1 MIKVGIQQLLLT
13 PDLYFLKIC
22 ELKIAIHFGF
32 RYIIYTDNFEGGTKL
47 DTFKRLKEFYW
58 PHKHFFIWSLFFLV
72 ILTCITVVYPIILQI
87 TIDEVVL
94 NNQYEL
100 ILYITIT
107 FLVLMIVKAI
117 ATFSFQYLSDL
128 FGMTSVYDLR
138 NALYNKLQ
146 VLSFKYYDNSK
157 TGDLMSRMTADVEG
171 FRFFLS
177 AGVAE
182 LIRILILIGISLSV
196 MFYYSVPLAIVTM
209 LAMPLLGIV
218 VYKFDKRVHPAF
230 RNVRKSFGKLNT
242 RVQENIS
249 GMNTVKSLSREDFEI
264 NRFSSSNEDYKQN
277 YLYTSKLWAKYFP
290 LMEFI
295 GNVAVVSLLGFGGY
309 LVINGQMALG
319 ELVAFFSLVWY
330 ILGPIMNLGFV
341 VNMFSQAK
349 ASGERLIEILD
360 QHEDIQEVEHAIE
373 KPIKGH
379 VTFNHV
385 TLQYV
390 KDDDAALKNIS
401 FDAPP
406 GKIIGLIGA
415 TGSGKTSITQL
426 ITRFYE
432 ADEGEV
438 LVDGHPVSDYKL
450 KTLRSHI
457 GFVLQE
463 PFLFSTT
470 IRENI
475 AYGRPEVSDDEII
488 AAAKRA
494 QAHDFIM
501 ELPKGYDTLLGERG
515 MGLSGGQKQRIA
527 IARALCINP
536 SILILD
542 DATSAVDMETEFK
555 IQLAL
560 KEVMKGRTSFI
571 IAHRIS
577 SVKHADEILVLE
589 NGEIKERGSHEEL
602 LAVNG
607 IYRRIYDIQYQD
619 RDEIMQAVN
628 Q

>member
-1 MIKVGIQQLLLT
+1 M
-13 PDLYFLKIC
+13 
-22 ELKIAIHFGF
+22 
-32 RYIIYTDNFEGGTKL
+32 
-47 DTFKRLKEFYW
+47 DTFKRLKIFYW
-58 PHKHFFIWSLFFLV
+58 PHKKYFFWSLFFL
-72 ILTCITVVYPIILQI
+72 ILFTLITVVYPIILQI
-87 TIDEVVL
+87 TIDDVVL
-94 NNQYEL
+94 QDRYGL
-100 ILYITIT
+100 IPYISLI
-107 FLVLMIVKAI
+107 FFGLMVIKGI
-117 ATFSFQYLSDL
+117 STFSFQYLSEL
-128 FGMTSVYDLR
+128 FGMTSVYELR

-157 TGDLMSRMTADVEG
+157 TGDIMSRMTADVEG

-177 AGVAE
+177 AGFGE
-182 LIRILILIGISLSV
+182 LIRIVLLISVSLSV
-196 MFYYSVPLAIVTM
+196 MFYYSIPLALVTM
-209 LAMPLLGIV
+209 LAMPFLGVV

-230 RNVRKSFGKLNT
+230 RQIRKSFGRLNT

-264 NRFSSSNEDYKQN
+264 GRFSTSNDNYRQN
-277 YLYTSKLWAKYFP
+277 YLFTSHLWAKYFP
-290 LMEFI
+290 LMELI
-295 GNVAVVSLLGFGGY
+295 GNIAVVSLLGYGGY
-309 LVINGQMALG
+309 LVSNEQLALG

-330 ILGPIMNLGFV
+330 ILGPLMNLGFV

-360 QHEDIQEVEHAIE
+360 QYEDIEE
-373 KPIKGH
+373 KPDAIDVPIHGD
-379 VTFNHV
+379 VTFKDV
-385 TLQYV
+385 TLTYV
-390 KDDDAALKNIS
+390 ADDDAALKNIN
-401 FDAPP
+401 FEAPS
-406 GKIIGLIGA
+406 GKVIGLIGA

-432 ADEGEV
+432 ADKGEV
-438 LVDGHPVSDYKL
+438 LVDGRPVTDYKL
-450 KTLRSHI
+450 KALRSHI

-475 AYGRPEVSDDEII
+475 AYGRPEMTDEQII
-488 AAAKRA
+488 DAAKRA

-501 ELPKGYDTLLGERG
+501 KMPHGYDTLLGERG

-555 IQLAL
+555 IQAAL
-560 KEVMKGRTSFI
+560 KEVMKGRTTFI

-577 SVKHADEILVLE
+577 SIKHADEILVLE
-589 NGEIKERGSHEEL
+589 EGEVKERGTHDEL
-602 LAVNG
+602 LSMNG

-619 RDEIMQAVN
+619 REEIMEAVN
-628 Q
+628 L